1 MNKNELELRKHVVN
15 AETAGHVINLLQ
27 HCVTA
32 ATILGS
38 FYIIFQ
44 GLRDLAASSPD
55 ALGALSYV
63 IEKMQMS
70 AILGYA
76 LAALTTL
83 GYAYERFGKKR
94 AIRKLD
100 QMRIQVEQND
110 PFRGSSNL
118 DEHGHTP
125 KN

>member
-1 MNKNELELRKHVVN
+1 MNKNELELRKHIVN
-15 AETAGHVINLLQ
+15 ADTIGNLINLFQ
-27 HCVTA
+27 HVVTA
-32 ATILGS
+32 AAFLGC
-38 FYIIFQ
+38 FHIIFQ
-44 GLRDLAASSPD
+44 GLRDLAGSSPD

-63 IEKMQMS
+63 IEKMQIS

-76 LAALTTL
+76 VAALSSL

-100 QMRIQVEQND
+100 QMRTQVEQAD
-110 PFRGSSNL
+110 PFKSSSNL
-118 DEHGHTP
+118 DDFGHTP